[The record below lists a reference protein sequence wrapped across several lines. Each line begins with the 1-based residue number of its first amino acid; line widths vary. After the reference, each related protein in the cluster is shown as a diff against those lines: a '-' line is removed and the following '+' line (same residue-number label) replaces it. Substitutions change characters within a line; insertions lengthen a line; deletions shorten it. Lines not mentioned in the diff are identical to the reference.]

1 MGGPR
6 KLSPE
11 ERADLLRR
19 GYRPVEIWVPDISS
33 EAYKA
38 EAARQTKAAVEADR
52 QAGIVEL
59 IGEDLT
65 DDWEKP

>member
-1 MGGPR
+1 MGRPR
-6 KLSPE
+6 ELSPE
-11 ERADLLRR
+11 EREDLLRR
-19 GYRPVEIWVPDISS
+19 GYRPVEIWVPNISS

>member
-1 MGGPR
+1 M
-6 KLSPE
+6 SPE